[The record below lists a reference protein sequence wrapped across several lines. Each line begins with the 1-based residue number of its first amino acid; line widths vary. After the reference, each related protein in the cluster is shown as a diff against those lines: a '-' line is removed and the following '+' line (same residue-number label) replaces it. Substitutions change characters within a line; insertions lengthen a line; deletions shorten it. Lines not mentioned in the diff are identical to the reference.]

1 MQKKFDDSQ
10 KWVYGQSVMDDRVT
24 LETVA
29 KEAGVSQSTVSRV
42 LNQPSKVNARTRRD
56 VYAALDRHGY
66 QPRGQIRNEEERKHI
81 IGVAIHD
88 FHLSLFADLF
98 RALEEELSPSTYDLM
113 IINMHGERDVHA
125 FFREHTE
132 YRDKIDAL
140 IAFSASLEREGA
152 DYLESIGMPVVLMQG
167 RCQHAKSISTNN
179 FLGGHD
185 AAAHLLACGY
195 VRPAF
200 VGWNRR
206 DHRLTARYSGFRT
219 ALEETGIDVASL
231 ATSYQPLSVE
241 GGYAAAEELFSGS
254 GTPPDSVFFA
264 CDSMAVGGLR
274 YLRRAGIQVPGTVG
288 VIGFDDIEAASAVGL
303 TTMKQFIDRKAHMAI
318 SYLIARLEGA
328 QREVDFEEVSISPLL
343 VQRETTELRRTRN

>member
-1 MQKKFDDSQ
+1 
-10 KWVYGQSVMDDRVT
+10 MDDRVT

-42 LNQPSKVNARTRRD
+42 LNQPSKVNERTRRD

-66 QPRGQIRNEEERKHI
+66 RPRAQVRDTDARKYI

-98 RALEEELSPSTYDLM
+98 RALEDELSPSTYDLM
-113 IINMHGERDVHA
+113 IINMRGERDVHA
-125 FFREHTE
+125 FFRNHSE

-140 IAFSASLEREGA
+140 IAFSATLEREGA

-195 VRPAF
+195 QKPAF
-200 VGWNRR
+200 VGWRRR

-219 ALEETGIDVASL
+219 ALEEAGIDAATL
-231 ATSYQPLSVE
+231 ATSYKPLSVE
-241 GGYAAAEELFSGS
+241 GGYAAAEELFSGPA
-254 GTPPDSVFFA
+254 TPPDSIFFA
-264 CDSMAVGGLR
+264 CDSMAIGGLR
-274 YLRRAGIQVPGTVG
+274 YLRRAGVQVPGSVG

-318 SYLIARLEGA
+318 SYLLSRLEGA
-328 QREVDFEEVSISPLL
+328 EREVDFEEVSISPLL
-343 VQRETTELRRTRN
+343 VQRETTEMRKNRDIPG